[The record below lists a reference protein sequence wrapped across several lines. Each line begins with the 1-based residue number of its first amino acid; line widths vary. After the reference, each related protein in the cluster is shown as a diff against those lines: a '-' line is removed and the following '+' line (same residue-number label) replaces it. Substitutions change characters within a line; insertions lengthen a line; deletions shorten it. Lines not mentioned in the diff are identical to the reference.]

1 MTADEAEAEIK
12 PTTQTIQAIQVYSF
26 REGMEVCPYSPRKV
40 EYLRGRGNEL
50 LKAPD
55 YCLFCTSCW
64 NRLK

>member
-40 EYLRGRGNEL
+40 EYL
-50 LKAPD
+50 
-55 YCLFCTSCW
+55 
-64 NRLK
+64 